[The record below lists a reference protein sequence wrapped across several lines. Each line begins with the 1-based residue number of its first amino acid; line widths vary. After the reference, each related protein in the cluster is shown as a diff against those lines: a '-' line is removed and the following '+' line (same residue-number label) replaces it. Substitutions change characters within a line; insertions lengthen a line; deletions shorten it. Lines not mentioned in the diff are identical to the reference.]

1 MWGIFGREKK
11 KNGDTF
17 SIDKH
22 LREIDWK
29 KKIEQSPTSEELDLF
44 CEENGDMLSLP
55 INKQNDDNGK
65 VYLIMRCVLLGYYF
79 SIT

>member
-22 LREIDWK
+22 LREIDLK
-29 KKIEQSPTSEELDLF
+29 KKIEQSSTSEELDLF
-44 CEENGDMLSLP
+44 CKENGDMLSLP

-65 VYLIMRCVLLGYYF
+65 VYLIMKCVLLDYYF